1 MGKITKETL
10 IDLNMKNTYYK
21 PQNMTKIN
29 IIKSSQKFKL
39 NTKILIDNRTKTMVI
54 SKRNGNNQLK
64 KMSTLHKNQRN
75 VSTKSKILFFASN

>member
-54 SKRNGNNQLK
+54 SKRNGNQLK

-75 VSTKSKILFFASN
+75 VSTKSKILFFCL